1 MNTVE
6 IFMDEYQVHVRN
18 VLLTDF
24 KQQALTKRES
34 MGDITFDFSML
45 KQLKGEKI
53 ILEKAFQNEK
63 AESINQ

>member
-1 MNTVE
+1 MNTIE
-6 IFMDEYQVHVRN
+6 IFMDENKVHVRN